1 MNNLQLIKKIHK
13 LLNFADREFFKQ
25 IKINKNISNQYKKIG
40 NYYLIIL
47 KYLETN
53 SHLPLEL
60 KFYKL
65 ASSFGLLKC
74 EVNSFQLLP
83 LDNTDIQK
91 NETQL
96 LSYTLRIQQF
106 LKLTHQ
112 LEQQFNFGS
121 HSNFYKEFSKFKKK
135 IIEYAKNWEKYEN
148 DITAAYTYNYANILL
163 KANPASF
170 KKIAQA
176 IIYFQQSS
184 DCYMNNRRHKEKEQT
199 QKKISEAEAVLAQLQ
214 LDQTTQLKVS
224 IPVFLFSKIEEHP
237 IPSVS
242 IGNTMPCLTHSAKM
256 KTVQP
261 KQSSES
267 IHIKLNLRRSP
278 MKQKANNT
286 FFQPKKVEKV
296 VIQNFGFSYK
306 YH

>member
-83 LDNTDIQK
+83 LDNADIQK

-106 LKLTHQ
+106 LKLTYQ
-112 LEQQFNFGS
+112 LEQQFNSGN
-121 HSNFYKEFSKFKKK
+121 HSNIYKEFSRFKKK
-135 IIEYAKNWEKYEN
+135 IIEYAKNWGKYEN
-148 DITAAYTYNYANILL
+148 DITAAYTYNYANTLL
-163 KANPASF
+163 KANPASI
-170 KKIAQA
+170 KKIEQA
-176 IIYFQQSS
+176 IIYFQQASN
-184 DCYMNNRRHKEKEQT
+184 CYINNRRHKEKEQT
-199 QKKISEAEAVLAQLQ
+199 QQKISEAEAVLAQLQ

-224 IPVFLFSKIEEHP
+224 IPVFLFSKFERP
-237 IPSVS
+237 IPSAVS
-242 IGNTMPCLTHSAKM
+242 IGNTLPYLNHSSKI

-267 IHIKLNLRRSP
+267 IHNKLNLR
-278 MKQKANNT
+278 
-286 FFQPKKVEKV
+286 
-296 VIQNFGFSYK
+296 
-306 YH
+306 